1 MTNMNR
7 TQGNPV
13 RRGVVTLAAAAA
25 LFAGTSAVQA
35 QDVDFKGKTFRVIV
49 GYAPG
54 GGYDIYARTMARYLD
69 KYLPGKPRVIVQ
81 NMAGA
86 GSVQA
91 VNYIYSQA
99 PKDGT
104 QFATFSRTLPITAFA
119 GGEAAKGLRFD
130 PLKLTWIGTSSSY
143 QDDAYLM
150 AMRKDRGVT
159 NISDLR
165 KRKDDIKFAST
176 SFGSTGHDVPLVLRD
191 TLGLHIQV
199 VHGYPGGN
207 TLYLAVDRGEMD
219 GRMVG
224 YSSIKSAHRE
234 WLDKDSPVK
243 IMLQFARAT
252 RHPDLPDVPTA
263 RELASRE
270 ADRDLIELVEAP
282 YFLARPFAAPPNVPA
297 ANAKAVRA
305 AFMASHKDPGY
316 VEEARKLRIDVS
328 PLDGERVTRIVE
340 RIAKMPR
347 ELYDRYAKILENP
360 KSAPRTVNWQIVEGK
375 ISKIAKKGR
384 FEFESGGK
392 TMKSRMSNSY
402 TKLKIKGKKAKT
414 KSVKAGMTCKIW
426 WEGNGSYAGQM
437 ECN

>member
-1 MTNMNR
+1 MTNLKLDRR
-7 TQGNPV
+7 TSV
-13 RRGVVTLAAAAA
+13 RRGLVAFAAMAV

-35 QDVDFKGKTFRVIV
+35 QDVDFKGKTFRIIV

-54 GGYDIYARTMARYLD
+54 GGYDIYARLMARYID
-69 KYLPGKPRVIVQ
+69 KYIPGQPKVIVQ

-99 PKDGT
+99 PKDGS

-119 GGEAAKGLRFD
+119 GGPAAKGLRFD

-150 AMRKDRGVT
+150 TMRKDRGVT

-234 WLDKDSPVK
+234 WLEKDSPVR
-243 IMLQFARAT
+243 IMLQFARET

-282 YFLARPFAAPPNVPA
+282 YFLARPFAAPPGVPA

-305 AFMASHKDPGY
+305 AFMASHKDAGY
-316 VEEARKLRIDVS
+316 LDEARKLRIDVS
-328 PLDGERVTRIVE
+328 PLDGERVSKIVE
-340 RIAKMPR
+340 RISKMPR
-347 ELYDRYAKILENP
+347 ELYDRYANILANP
-360 KSAPRTVNWQIVEGK
+360 KSAPRTVNWQIVEGTITK
-375 ISKIAKKGR
+375 LAKKGR

-392 TMKSRMSNSY
+392 TMKARMSNSY
-402 TKLKIKGKKAKT
+402 TKLKVKGKKAKT

-426 WEGNGSYAGQM
+426 WEGKGSYAGQM